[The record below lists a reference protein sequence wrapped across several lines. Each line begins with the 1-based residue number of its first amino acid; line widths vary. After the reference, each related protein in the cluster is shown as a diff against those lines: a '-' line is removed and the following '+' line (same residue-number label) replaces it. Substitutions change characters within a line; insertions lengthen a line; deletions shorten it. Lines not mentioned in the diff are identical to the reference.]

1 MSATTTDRS
10 GNSAVGATLVASSTE
25 SRASALPPGGARSLW
40 LWVAAG
46 FLLLAAGW
54 TVLFTV
60 AHRAQVQSVPL
71 AGTDGGAKP

>member
-1 MSATTTDRS
+1 MTDRP
-10 GNSAVGATLVASSTE
+10 GNSSVGATLVASSPE
-25 SRASALPPGGARSLW
+25 SRAGALPPGGARVLW

-71 AGTDGGAKP
+71 AGTQGGTRP